1 MHLLREVLR
10 GLDKG
15 LLGGRVGLGRTCYTC
30 SEKRPLLG
38 TYVHVCVG
46 MHSRTH
52 TYTDHTHIHGAPAG
66 TLEQLSRQ
74 ATNNRRQV
82 LRADF
87 HSETIKFL
95 LLACLDYTRRKW
107 LGGLCGIYRVYFGWF
122 DMKYTLHGLR
132 KI

>member
-1 MHLLREVLR
+1 MHLLWEVLR

-15 LLGGRVGLGRTCYTC
+15 LLGRRVGLGRTCYT
-30 SEKRPLLG
+30 SEKLALLG

-52 TYTDHTHIHGAPAG
+52 TYTDRTQIHGAPAG

-74 ATNNRRQV
+74 ATNKRRQV

-87 HSETIKFL
+87 HSETIKL
-95 LLACLDYTRRKW
+95 LLLVCLDYTRRKR

-122 DMKYTLHGLR
+122 DMKYTLHSLR